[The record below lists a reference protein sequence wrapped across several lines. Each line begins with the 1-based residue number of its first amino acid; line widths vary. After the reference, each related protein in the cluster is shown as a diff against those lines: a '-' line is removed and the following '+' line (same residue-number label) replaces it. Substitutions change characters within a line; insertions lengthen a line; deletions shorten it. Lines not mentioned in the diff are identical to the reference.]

1 MDSIEMFALLKQYG
15 PLVGLVLFFIWRDW
29 KREEQLTGR
38 IVKLENE
45 NKEILLPLVQKS
57 TEVIA
62 RNTEVMER
70 LEYAFEK
77 VIDDANQRE
86 P

>member
-1 MDSIEMFALLKQYG
+1 MESMEMFALLKQYG
-15 PLVGLVLFFIWRDW
+15 PLVGLVVFFIWRDW
-29 KREEQLTGR
+29 KREEQLTDR

-45 NKEILLPLVQKS
+45 NKDILLPLVQKS
-57 TEVIA
+57 TEVFA

-77 VIDDANQRE
+77 VNDDAIKRQS
-86 P
+86 